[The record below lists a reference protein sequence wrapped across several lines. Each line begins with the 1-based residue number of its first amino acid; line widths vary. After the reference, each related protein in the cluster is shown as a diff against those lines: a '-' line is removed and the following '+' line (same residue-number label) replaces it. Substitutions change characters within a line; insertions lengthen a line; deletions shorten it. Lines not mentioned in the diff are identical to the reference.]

1 MGQAGMIDR
10 GRPPAFASG
19 PVMDA
24 LAELRYATPAQ
35 ILAHIGEGLT
45 LKQVTKALSNAIGK
59 NRVCSTRFAKQKGVK
74 GGRMATYWLA
84 GNPPPEDYR
93 APVPKAQPEDD
104 SFADVDTSWL
114 FTPNRRSHRPQ
125 YAYPSIWHY
134 AEGRSVKLTWG
145 DGAR

>member
-1 MGQAGMIDR
+1 MSEK
-10 GRPPAFASG
+10 GRPPAFVTG
-19 PVMDA
+19 PVLEA
-24 LAELRYATPAQ
+24 LAELRYAKPPQ
-35 ILAHIGEGLT
+35 IQAHIGEGVT
-45 LKQVTKALSNAIGK
+45 LKQVCKALTNAISNK
-59 NRVCSTRFAKQKGVK
+59 RVCSTGFAKQKGIK
-74 GGRMATYWLA
+74 GGQMATYWLA
-84 GNPPPEDYR
+84 GNPPPEGFTPPAAKDH
-93 APVPKAQPEDD
+93 AEDD